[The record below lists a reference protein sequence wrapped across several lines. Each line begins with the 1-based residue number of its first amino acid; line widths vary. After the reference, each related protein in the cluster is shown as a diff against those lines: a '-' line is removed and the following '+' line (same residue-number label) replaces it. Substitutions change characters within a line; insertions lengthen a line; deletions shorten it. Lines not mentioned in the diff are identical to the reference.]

1 MFRLSIK
8 QLLCWILCLCIVS
21 VSVCADEDIPDN
33 RIPAK
38 IVKDLHYG
46 EVLFHFYQDDYFTSI
61 THLLAAQQ
69 LNRVANHH
77 PDDQLLLGGIQ
88 LSYGMHNEAG
98 KIFARILEENTD
110 DAIKNRAY
118 YYLAKISYQR
128 SYLAKAA
135 GYIENVHGAVHADI
149 FSDVKL
155 LKSQIYLD
163 TGQPAK
169 AIASL
174 DTWKAPK
181 SYRHYALHNLGIA
194 HIRNGNV
201 DSGVKSLEKA
211 SKLRI
216 RQPNQ
221 LTLRDKSNL
230 VAGLALLKDKPEV
243 AQHYL
248 EDVRLSGLYSDI
260 SLLTMGWAH
269 SEQGNY
275 EKALTPWLELKDRRL
290 TSTPVQEGLLAIAYG
305 YGQLGLNGRAVQ
317 SYEEAINLYQVE
329 STKLSQSI
337 SSIEQGKLI
346 AALIEK
352 SQQEPLIGWF
362 WSLKSIPAVPEVR
375 YLTEL
380 MADHQFHEALKNFRD
395 LIFLKN
401 NLQDWL
407 DNIHV
412 FNTMLET
419 RKTRYEQTVPVAG
432 KTLDRSMLKYFQKK
446 YDKLSAALND
456 AKQQDDVMAFANDDE
471 YLNIKRIER
480 LENKLLA
487 LSEEFPEKQE
497 YKANLQR
504 VKLLRGRILWNISQE
519 YAHRK
524 WQMTRELAQIED
536 LIKQQQTVEQSIA
549 GVDQVA
555 SFGFGGFQY
564 RIDEIKQ
571 RIEKALPRLHVAYEK
586 QSKLLERLAVRELE
600 KRKRVMKSYRAQA
613 KLALAQAYDRAT
625 VENPDVIPE
634 IESEINPEINPGI
647 EEEQQ

>member
-1 MFRLSIK
+1 MLCVCIALS
-8 QLLCWILCLCIVS
+8 CVS
-21 VSVCADEDIPDN
+21 AEEK
-33 RIPAK
+33 IPAN

-69 LNRVANHH
+69 LNRVAHH
-77 PDDQLLLGGIQ
+77 RPDDELLLGGIQ

-110 DAIKNRAY
+110 NAIKNRAY

-128 SYLAKAA
+128 GYLAKAA
-135 GYIENVHGAVHADI
+135 QYVENIKGAVHADI

-155 LKSQIYLD
+155 LKSQVYLD
-163 TGQPAK
+163 IGMPEK

-174 DTWKAPK
+174 DDWKAPK
-181 SYRHYALHNLGIA
+181 THRPYALHNLGIA
-194 HIRNGNV
+194 HIKNG
-201 DSGVKSLEKA
+201 DLAAGVKKLEKA

-216 RQPNQ
+216 YQPNQ

-269 SEQGNY
+269 SEQGDY
-275 EKALTPWLELKDRRL
+275 EKALTPWLELKNRRL

-317 SYEEAINLYQVE
+317 SYEDAINLYQLE
-329 STKLSQSI
+329 NTKLSESI
-337 SSIEQGKLI
+337 ASIEQGRLI
-346 AALIEK
+346 TALIEK
-352 SQQEPLIGWF
+352 SQQEPLLGWF
-362 WSLKSIPAVPEVR
+362 WSLKSIPSVPEVR

-380 MADHQFHEALKNFRD
+380 MANHQFHEAIKNFRD
-395 LIFLKN
+395 LIFLKD
-401 NLQDWL
+401 NLQNWL

-419 RKTRYEQTVPVAG
+419 RQARYEQTVPVAG
-432 KTLDRSMLKYFQKK
+432 KTLDRSLLKYFQKK
-446 YDKLSAALND
+446 YDKLKTSLDQAEAN
-456 AKQQDDVMAFANDDE
+456 QDVLAFVNDDE
-471 YLNIKRIER
+471 LLSLKRIER
-480 LENKLLA
+480 LEKKLLKI
-487 LSEEFPEKQE
+487 SDEYPENKEYQE
-497 YKANLQR
+497 NLQR
-504 VKLLRGRILWNISQE
+504 LKLLRGRIYWNVAQQF
-519 YAHRK
+519 AHRK
-524 WQMTRELAQIED
+524 WQTKRLLIE
-536 LIKQQQTVEQSIA
+536 IEQEIQKQQQVEASIA
-549 GVDQVA
+549 TVDQVA

-564 RIDEIKQ
+564 RISEIKQ
-571 RIEKALPRLHVAYEK
+571 RIEAALPRLIVAYDK
-586 QSKLLERLAVRELE
+586 QSRLLEKLAIRELE
-600 KRKRVMKSYRAQA
+600 QRKLVMKSYRAQA

-625 VENPDVIPE
+625 VQNPELIDE
-634 IESEINPEINPGI
+634 DSQAQLMQGSTESEKVGEL
-647 EEEQQ
+647 